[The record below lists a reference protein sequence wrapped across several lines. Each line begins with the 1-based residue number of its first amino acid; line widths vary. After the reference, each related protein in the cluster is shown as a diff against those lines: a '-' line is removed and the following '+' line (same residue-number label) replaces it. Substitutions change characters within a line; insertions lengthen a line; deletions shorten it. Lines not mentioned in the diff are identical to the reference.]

1 MTIKNI
7 DSTDSIYP
15 LKRGEELE
23 KKYAQEKSAEQM
35 QKANIQRADKLELS
49 REAQKLGPI
58 KEKIDGGF
66 YENPEI
72 MRQTAFK
79 IAQQIGKEDQGE
91 T

>member
-7 DSTDSIYP
+7 NSTDGIYP
-15 LKRGEELE
+15 LKRSEELE
-23 KKYAQEKSAEQM
+23 KKYAQEKAVEQM

-49 REAQKLGPI
+49 QEAQKLGPI

-72 MRQTAFK
+72 VRQTAFK
-79 IAQQIGKEDQGE
+79 IAQQIYKEDKGE
-91 T
+91 S